1 MAINLSNV
9 NISLRQFQEI
19 SSGKYNAGEVKLTS
33 ETEID
38 KVNNHVT
45 MKFLN
50 STKISHME
58 VVAIKNAFVKALKSG
73 GVNGDELNRIR
84 QELGLSPMKPVDKTL
99 HERSIKPL
107 SRQQI
112 REILDRNANA
122 INEQLGNGTIR
133 TSAQIHAGVSEQTL
147 ASRADDRNKANTELN
162 TRRDVIEN
170 KAIYNLQSVLAG
182 DVDFTSA
189 NDRKELLAMAR
200 RCLDAVLVDCNAS
213 PRDNFRPV
221 IHWTSP
227 GGTDLAFPTG
237 LTEKALVRKL
247 EDIIVRL
254 AIDDRSPS
262 RDKLAFRDEFKALA
276 TPEARVAWAANL
288 MDDPA
293 GARKARTV
301 AVMIM
306 HDRGIDDAAT
316 LSIVNKLKTADAIA
330 FVANLVTGG
339 MNLEGDELR
348 RSAPVQTAMAC
359 ADMEL
364 ELTDLESAYIP
375 ALTVEEF
382 NDQIAT
388 NMKMHPERLPAT
400 FLKLVSDAAFE
411 VRSHFGAAGYPDD
424 ATPSMLT
431 RGVRLSDMVGVG
443 NPNAPRVTPEA
454 LRGAYIQEALGACAE
469 RALQEG
475 VRTRLKDAGLNVKNP
490 IRVANAMSAR
500 EPAIIQRMLAAPT
513 PKEAD
518 DVLNDYKELMEKCAR
533 EQLACD
539 SCQKSLPDRVRA
551 ALGEKLGVP
560 AASLLGK
567 GVLDI
572 GKLRKQGLAFMDAIG
587 NGTKEVASAAEIE
600 AEYRKLVDNYVNER
614 VEILSKIDKS
624 DLPEEAKVEFKKTSL
639 SIGSFK
645 YLDIDAMVASV
656 KEIST
661 TNLTGFLADNAPKER
676 IFEAMDDISTAVTNA
691 MNEMF
696 EAARKAGKDIGAE
709 EKGDF
714 IDAMIR
720 MVVLSKPGLAD
731 LLAQFLSSPA
741 MANENVYQLGVHHP
755 AANFMAFKPVPGANA
770 ELASKLGTDAFPS
783 FHTLALMEALREE
796 GLGELT
802 AAETLALFKPGQPT
816 GGGLLKAAILN
827 SDRDVTPTMLK
838 NFARNAIRM
847 CRQAIDSML
856 ENKAAVEAAERSF
869 LAGNGAASALA
880 AGYHKSELPRLAKAF
895 ALYKVAMGVSDA
907 AALSAVRDP
916 ASKVSRLMSYGG
928 RFMES
933 AEDFR
938 AGLILMDRFA
948 EWYANLADGA
958 RSEHPDTLSKVNASA
973 GSTRPEAVKAY
984 ELFVFQDLAI
994 RPDVNLN
1001 ADPETLF
1008 GIEHN
1013 DVVNF
1018 FSRANGVSYIATFV
1032 KLPPAKRQVLFAAF
1046 KAIEPPR
1053 PENPDHSLTDVND
1066 HAGYIARILRHY
1078 DEVAELMAAGN
1089 LDRTHLNQILTP
1101 DLDLPPDA
1109 TSKQV
1114 REAIQ
1119 ARVYAKYANSFEKIM
1134 EVSTLMGY
1142 TGCTVTEAL
1151 EAVETGKK
1159 PANLPDIASTTMRIE
1174 NIDGTTNAGRE
1185 MMLGDL
1191 CRPSNPSY
1199 VGGRQSILSDDENH
1213 FVVKIGGETIKCI
1226 RSGNPDVNAP
1236 IADKIENLCGKVHVE
1251 QANTVMR
1258 GLAQGAHLPLLSI
1271 LPHHGISGGEHM
1283 PLTYTIAKNDETGA
1297 VTIRYSEPK
1306 GFPFKFSWETT
1317 VALDGTSTTT
1327 PVIVEPAA

>member
-1 MAINLSNV
+1 MAINLGNV

-19 SSGKYNAGEVKLTS
+19 SSGTYNAGEVKLTS
-33 ETEID
+33 ETGIG

-50 STKISHME
+50 NTKISHTE
-58 VVAIKNAFVKALKSG
+58 VLAIKNAFVKALKSG

-112 REILDRNANA
+112 REILDRNANT
-122 INEQLGNGTIR
+122 INGHEGEGTIR

-147 ASRADDRNKANTELN
+147 ASRADDRNKANAELS
-162 TRRDVIEN
+162 TRRDIVEN

-400 FLKLVSDAAFE
+400 FLKLVNDAAFE
-411 VRSHFGAAGYPDD
+411 VRSHFGAVGYPDD

-469 RALQEG
+469 RVLQEG

-490 IRVANAMSAR
+490 IRVAYAMSAR

-518 DVLNDYKELMEKCAR
+518 DVLNDYKELMEKYAR

-572 GKLRKQGLAFMDAIG
+572 EKLRKQGLAFMDAIG
-587 NGTKEVASAAEIE
+587 NGTKEVASVAEIE

-614 VEILSKIDKS
+614 VQILSKIDKS

-645 YLDIDAMVASV
+645 HLDIDAMVASV

-696 EAARKAGKDIGAE
+696 EAARKADKDIGAE

-731 LLAQFLSSPA
+731 LLAHFLSSPA
-741 MANENVYQLGVHHP
+741 MANENVYQLDVHHP

-770 ELASKLGTDAFPS
+770 ELASKLGTDAFPA

-796 GLGELT
+796 GLGDLS
-802 AAETLALFKPGQPT
+802 AAETLAIFKPGLPT
-816 GGGLLKAAILN
+816 GGSLLRTAIME
-827 SDRDVTPTMLK
+827 SGRDVSPTMLK
-838 NFARNAIRM
+838 GFARNAIRT
-847 CRQAIDSML
+847 CRQAIVSML
-856 ENKAAVEAAERSF
+856 RNMAAERSF

-880 AGYHKSELPRLAKAF
+880 AGYHASELPRLAKAF
-895 ALYKVAMGVSDA
+895 ALYKVATGVDDA
-907 AALSAVRDP
+907 AALQAVLDP

-928 RFMES
+928 RFTES
-933 AEDFR
+933 AESFR
-938 AGLILMDRFA
+938 AGLVLMDRFA
-948 EWYANLADGA
+948 EWYARTAQAVKDGKL
-958 RSEHPDTLSKVNASA
+958 DTPTQVNATMGNLRVDSA
-973 GSTRPEAVKAY
+973 RAY
-984 ELFVFQDLAI
+984 EMFVFQDLAI
-994 RPDVNLN
+994 RPNANL
-1001 ADPETLF
+1001 AEPDPEKLF
-1008 GIEHN
+1008 GVEHN

-1018 FSRANGVSYIATFV
+1018 FARGNGVSYINTFV
-1032 KLPPAKRQVLFAAF
+1032 QLPPAKRQVLYAVFRV
-1046 KAIEPPR
+1046 IEPPVA
-1053 PENPDHSLTDVND
+1053 ENPEHLLTEVSDHG
-1066 HAGYIARILRHY
+1066 GYIARILRHY
-1078 DEVAELMAAGN
+1078 DEVVELMASGKLNRTN
-1089 LDRTHLNQILTP
+1089 LNKLLTP

-1109 TSKQV
+1109 TSSQV
-1114 REAIQ
+1114 QRAFQDRLASKGELTPGKAMEASI
-1119 ARVYAKYANSFEKIM
+1119 
-1134 EVSTLMGY
+1134 LLGY
-1142 TGCTVTEAL
+1142 TGGTATEILQAM
-1151 EAVETGKK
+1151 ETGNK
-1159 PANLPDIASTTMRIE
+1159 PAYLPEMASTTMRIE
-1174 NIDGTTNAGRE
+1174 DINGTTSGGRE

-1191 CRPSNPSY
+1191 CRTNNPAYS
-1199 VGGRQSILSDDENH
+1199 GRNQGILKGDECH
-1213 FVVKIGGETIKCI
+1213 FVVNIGGETIKCAKD
-1226 RSGNPDVNAP
+1226 SKNANAP

-1251 QANTVMR
+1251 QASTVMR

-1283 PLTYTIAKNDETGA
+1283 PLTYTITKNDETGA

>member
-1 MAINLSNV
+1 M
-9 NISLRQFQEI
+9 
-19 SSGKYNAGEVKLTS
+19 
-33 ETEID
+33 
-38 KVNNHVT
+38 
-45 MKFLN
+45 
-50 STKISHME
+50 
-58 VVAIKNAFVKALKSG
+58 
-73 GVNGDELNRIR
+73 
-84 QELGLSPMKPVDKTL
+84 
-99 HERSIKPL
+99 
-107 SRQQI
+107 
-112 REILDRNANA
+112 
-122 INEQLGNGTIR
+122 
-133 TSAQIHAGVSEQTL
+133 SEQTL
-147 ASRADDRNKANTELN
+147 ASRADDRNKANAELN

-382 NDQIAT
+382 NEQIAT

-400 FLKLVSDAAFE
+400 FLKLISDAAFE

-469 RALQEG
+469 RVLQEG

-490 IRVANAMSAR
+490 IRVAYAMSAR

-518 DVLNDYKELMEKCAR
+518 DVLNDYKELMEKYAR

-572 GKLRKQGLAFMDAIG
+572 EKLRKQGLAFMDAIG
-587 NGTKEVASAAEIE
+587 NGTKEVASVAEIE

-614 VEILSKIDKS
+614 VQILSKIDKS

-645 YLDIDAMVASV
+645 HLDIDAMVASV

-676 IFEAMDDISTAVTNA
+676 IFEAMDDITTAVTNA

-696 EAARKAGKDIGAE
+696 EAARKADKDIGAE

-731 LLAQFLSSPA
+731 LLAHFLSSPA
-741 MANENVYQLGVHHP
+741 MANENVYQLDVHHP

-770 ELASKLGTDAFPS
+770 NLASKLGTDAFPA

-796 GLGELT
+796 GLGDLS
-802 AAETLALFKPGQPT
+802 AAETLAIFKPGLPT
-816 GGGLLKAAILN
+816 GGSLLRTAIME
-827 SDRDVTPTMLK
+827 SGRDVSPTMLK
-838 NFARNAIRM
+838 GFARNAIRT
-847 CRQAIDSML
+847 CRQAIVSML
-856 ENKAAVEAAERSF
+856 RNMAAERSF

-880 AGYHKSELPRLAKAF
+880 AGYHASELPRLAKAF
-895 ALYKVAMGVSDA
+895 ALYKVATGVDDA
-907 AALSAVRDP
+907 AALQAVLDP

-948 EWYANLADGA
+948 EWYANLAGGA

-973 GSTRPEAVKAY
+973 GSTRPDAVKAY

-1053 PENPDHSLTDVND
+1053 PENPDHSLTDVSD

-1258 GLAQGAHLPLLSI
+1258 GLAQGAHLTLTPNLSQF
-1271 LPHHGISGGEHM
+1271 GIAGSEHM
-1283 PLTYTIAKNDETGA
+1283 PLTYTIKKDDETGE
-1297 VTIRYSEPK
+1297 VTVTYSEPEGLK
-1306 GFPFKFSWETT
+1306 DKDGRPVSFFWTTT

-1327 PVIVEPAA
+1327 PLMIASPVQPANGEKPGVVNINEI

>member
-1 MAINLSNV
+1 MAINLGNV

-58 VVAIKNAFVKALKSG
+58 VLAIKNAFVKALKSG

-122 INEQLGNGTIR
+122 INEQLGDGTIR

-147 ASRADDRNKANTELN
+147 ASRADDRNKANAELN

-348 RSAPVQTAMAC
+348 RSAPVRTAMAC

-490 IRVANAMSAR
+490 IRVAYAMSAR

-518 DVLNDYKELMEKCAR
+518 DVLNDYKELMEKYAR

-587 NGTKEVASAAEIE
+587 NGTKEVASVAEIE

-614 VEILSKIDKS
+614 VQILSKIDKS
-624 DLPEEAKVEFKKTSL
+624 DLPEEVKVEFKKTSL

-645 YLDIDAMVASV
+645 HLDIDAMVASV

-661 TNLTGFLADNAPKER
+661 TNLTGFLANNAPKER
-676 IFEAMDDISTAVTNA
+676 IFEAMDDITTAVTNA

-696 EAARKAGKDIGAE
+696 EAARKADKDIGAE

-731 LLAQFLSSPA
+731 LLAHFLSSPA
-741 MANENVYQLGVHHP
+741 MANENVYQLDVHHP

-770 ELASKLGTDAFPS
+770 NLASKLGTDAFPA

-816 GGGLLKAAILN
+816 GGSLLKTAILN

-856 ENKAAVEAAERSF
+856 ENKAAVETAERSF

-880 AGYHKSELPRLAKAF
+880 AGYHASELPRLARAF
-895 ALYKVAMGVSDA
+895 ALYKVAMGVDDA
-907 AALSAVRDP
+907 AALQAVLDP

-928 RFMES
+928 RFTES
-933 AEDFR
+933 AESFR
-938 AGLILMDRFA
+938 AGLVLMDRFA
-948 EWYANLADGA
+948 EWYARTAQAVKDGKL
-958 RSEHPDTLSKVNASA
+958 DTPTQVNATKGNLRVDSA
-973 GSTRPEAVKAY
+973 RAY
-984 ELFVFQDLAI
+984 EMFVFQDLAI
-994 RPDVNLN
+994 RPNANL
-1001 ADPETLF
+1001 AESDPETLF
-1008 GIEHN
+1008 GVEHN

-1018 FSRANGVSYIATFV
+1018 FARGNGVSYINTFV
-1032 KLPPAKRQVLFAAF
+1032 QLPPAKRQVLYAVFRV
-1046 KAIEPPR
+1046 IEPPVA
-1053 PENPDHSLTDVND
+1053 ENPEHLLTEVSDHG
-1066 HAGYIARILRHY
+1066 GYIARILRHY
-1078 DEVAELMAAGN
+1078 DEVVELMASGKLNRTN
-1089 LDRTHLNQILTP
+1089 LNKLLTP

-1114 REAIQ
+1114 QRAFQDRLASKGELTPGKAMEASI
-1119 ARVYAKYANSFEKIM
+1119 
-1134 EVSTLMGY
+1134 LLGY
-1142 TGCTVTEAL
+1142 TGGTATEILQAM
-1151 EAVETGKK
+1151 ETGNK
-1159 PANLPDIASTTMRIE
+1159 PAYLPEMASTTMRIE
-1174 NIDGTTNAGRE
+1174 DINGTTSGGRE

-1191 CRPSNPSY
+1191 CRTNNPAYS
-1199 VGGRQSILSDDENH
+1199 GRNQGILKGDECH
-1213 FVVKIGGETIKCI
+1213 FVVNIGGETIKCAKD
-1226 RSGNPDVNAP
+1226 SKNANAP

-1251 QANTVMR
+1251 QASTVMR